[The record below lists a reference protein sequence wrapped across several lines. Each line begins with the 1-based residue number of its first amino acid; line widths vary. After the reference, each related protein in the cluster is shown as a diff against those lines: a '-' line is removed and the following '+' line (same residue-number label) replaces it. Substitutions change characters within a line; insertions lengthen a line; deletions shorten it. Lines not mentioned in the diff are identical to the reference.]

1 MIEKGGGR
9 FNQKSVP
16 SSHEMDKTAHSGAGL
31 ALFF

>member
-1 MIEKGGGR
+1 MGEKAGGR

-16 SSHEMDKTAHSGAGL
+16 SSHEMDKAALSGAGL